1 MITILKDR
9 KKKLRIKIDQNVEEV
24 EVYLIKNTDTDEEGG
39 WVTAN
44 VFIDDGSWVD
54 PNSHVI
60 CVDPAVNSIN
70 LIGTSIYDSRVIM
83 KGGTLVNV
91 ELTGNSN
98 ISSHQIV
105 IDKVRPLIK
114 EAEIRNGS
122 MLRIYNAGKKVEV
135 EGLKMDNGELTIY
148 EEAIIRD
155 LEMGESSVLETNM
168 PCRLNG
174 VIMGDS
180 SIFGTMEATADVWII
195 GLVLEEDVRFDI
207 MVDGLGI
214 DHETNPAILIS
225 NLTVEEDSEYEINL
239 DGKDFKYRL
248 VIEDEIIR
256 TN

>member
-44 VFIDDGSWVD
+44 VFIDDDSWVD

-70 LIGTSIYDSRVIM
+70 LIGTSIYDSQVIM

-91 ELTGNSN
+91 ELSGNSN

-122 MLRIYNAGKKVEV
+122 LLRIYNAGKKVEI
-135 EGLKMDNGELTIY
+135 EGIKMDNSELSICD
-148 EEAIIRD
+148 EAVIRD
-155 LEMGESSVLETNM
+155 LEMGDCSVIDMNT

-174 VIMGDS
+174 VIMGES
-180 SIFGTMEATADVWII
+180 AIFGVMDNTADVWVN
-195 GLVLEEDVRFDI
+195 GLVLEEHARFDV
-207 MVDGLGI
+207 MVDGVGI
-214 DHETNPAILIS
+214 DHETHPAILIS
-225 NLTVEEDSEYEINL
+225 NLTVEEEGEYELNL
-239 DGKDFKYRL
+239 EGQTFKYRL
-248 VIEDEIIR
+248 VMENDFKTE
-256 TN
+256 